1 MEWLGQT
8 MFDFN
13 AHFSV
18 SRWKPFWWVCSTMRF
33 KMSFPLS
40 PFLFTIVAE
49 GLSGFVREAV
59 AKKLFQ
65 SFLIGRNAIKVNL
78 LQYVDGTIFFGDASY
93 SNVTTIKSMLRS
105 YEIIFGLKVNFY
117 KNSHW
122 SMHIN
127 YSRVSQ

>member
-1 MEWLGQT
+1 
-8 MFDFN
+8 
-13 AHFSV
+13 
-18 SRWKPFWWVCSTMRF
+18 
-33 KMSFPLS
+33 MSFPLS

-49 GLSGFVREAV
+49 GLSGFMREAV

-117 KNSHW
+117 KNSH
-122 SMHIN
+122 
-127 YSRVSQ
+127 